1 MLVVY
6 HKGALQ
12 DVDLKSYCSDIE
24 GLTLEPVS
32 SADELVNA
40 VERADILMLNS
51 PLYTPALLERL
62 KAPEAR
68 SKFLQF
74 SSAGYDTADILGV
87 PKGVRLSNGASVWA
101 PHVAEH
107 TIALLL
113 GTMRAFPYLE
123 RERAAS
129 RWAKPAVLPRL
140 AFLDG
145 AKIGLVGFGTI
156 GKEIG
161 RRLKAF
167 NTEVHALVRRVD
179 ASDVADHVHSIDD
192 RQTVLP
198 ELDALVA
205 CLPLSNSTMKLI
217 DASWFAAMK
226 KGSIFVNVGR
236 GAVVDEEALVAA
248 LSSGH
253 LASAGLD
260 VFAKEPLDPESPLW
274 SFEDIIITPH
284 VASNGGKGGLQRL
297 LDLCRTN
304 ILTVMNGG
312 TILNE
317 VVLPER

>member
-6 HKGALQ
+6 HQGALQ
-12 DVDLKSYCSDIE
+12 NVDLASYCSDIE

-32 SADELVNA
+32 TADELVNA

-51 PLYTPALLERL
+51 PLYTTALLERL
-62 KAPEAR
+62 KGPEAR
-68 SKFLQF
+68 TRFLQF

-87 PKGVRLSNGASVWA
+87 PRGVRLSNGATVWA

-107 TIALLL
+107 TIALIL
-113 GTMRAFPYLE
+113 GAMRALPYLE
-123 RERAAS
+123 RERAAT

-145 AKIGLVGFGTI
+145 AKVGLIGFGTI

-161 RRLKAF
+161 RRLKSF
-167 NTEVHALVRRVD
+167 NAQVHAIVRRVE
-179 ASDVADHVHSIDD
+179 ASDIADHVHSIADI
-192 RQTVLP
+192 RTVLP
-198 ELDALVA
+198 ELDVLVA
-205 CLPLSNSTMKLI
+205 CLPHSNSTTRLI

-226 KGSIFVNVGR
+226 EGSIFVNVGR
-236 GAVVDEEALVAA
+236 GAVVDEEALAAA

-260 VFAKEPLDPESPLW
+260 VFAREPLDPASPLW

-297 LDLCRTN
+297 LDLCRAN
-304 ILTVMNGG
+304 ILAIMNDQP
-312 TILNE
+312 ILNE